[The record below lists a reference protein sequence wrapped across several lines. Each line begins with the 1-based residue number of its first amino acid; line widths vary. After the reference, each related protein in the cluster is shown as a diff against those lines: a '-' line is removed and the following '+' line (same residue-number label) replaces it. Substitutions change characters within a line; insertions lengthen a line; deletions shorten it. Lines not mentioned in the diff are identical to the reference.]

1 MEKDSKVVLD
11 LWEYNRLRDFEK
23 DTNNKVRESELY
35 KKYKTLLEEHSTLI
49 NEYYKLKE
57 EKKRKW
63 WQL

>member
-35 KKYKTLLEEHSTLI
+35 KKYKTLLEEHSNLI